1 MTTRDRDRICFFT
14 EHFNDLQGLR
24 YWVPLGLAA
33 LSGAACFASR
43 ALALFLFVG
52 AVFLTVSARRYYRAT
67 LGEVERQPVAE
78 LCSLSV
84 FSPAGPT
91 PRLEGFQQVSPAI
104 QQFLGTLGL
113 ICALIFALQVIS
125 PTIMILESRVQQ
137 PWVTLDAI
145 YEAEPSWTRGIGNV
159 IAGAP
164 AQLPPLPILS
174 AQMIYT
180 LFGSVF
186 LSLWLWR
193 KRRPSQSHHLALA
206 VLLLG
211 LAAFA
216 GSLGFF
222 VYEERW
228 MVVMAINFLLP
239 TVTHLWVALLLC
251 GTAMMLAGLR
261 DHRQLVRA
269 LSQPRR
275 ESRQ

>member
-1 MTTRDRDRICFFT
+1 MTNRDRDRICFFT

-24 YWVPLGLAA
+24 YWVPLGLVA

-43 ALALFLFVG
+43 MLALVLFLG
-52 AVFLTVSARRYYRAT
+52 AVFLTVSARRYYRGT
-67 LGEVERQPVAE
+67 LGEVEREPVAE

-91 PRLEGFQQVSPAI
+91 PRLEGFQRVTPAV
-104 QQFLGTLGL
+104 QQFLATLGL
-113 ICALIFALQVIS
+113 IFALIFALQVIS
-125 PTIMILESRVQQ
+125 PTIIILESQFEQ

-145 YEAEPSWTRGIGNV
+145 YEAEPSWTRGIGSV

-164 AQLPPLPILS
+164 AQLPPLRILS

-193 KRRPSQSHHLALA
+193 KRQSSQSYHVALA
-206 VLLLG
+206 ALLLG
-211 LAAFA
+211 LSAFG

-222 VYEERW
+222 VYEDRW
-228 MVVMAINFLLP
+228 MAVRAINLLLP
-239 TVTHLWVALLLC
+239 TVTHLWLALLLC
-251 GTAMMLAGLR
+251 GSSMILAGLL
-261 DHRQLVRA
+261 DHRQLGRA
-269 LSQPRR
+269 LETSD
-275 ESRQ
+275 